1 MYIEKD
7 NDKEYYRE
15 ARKIVEKKKKFHNQ
29 LASCIGTSIFLLGL
43 NLLTAPGFLWSL
55 IPIMAMGLSIFITGF
70 KLYGPFWKDSNWETR
85 SLEREVERMKKRDGN
100 FRDNEV
106 YYERHSLNPTNT
118 KDEDLD
124 LKEKVKSEKTWNDTD
139 FV

>member
-55 IPIMAMGLSIFITGF
+55 IPIMAMGLSIFINGF
-70 KLYGPFWKDSNWETR
+70 KLYGPFWKDANWESR
-85 SLEREVERMKKRDGN
+85 SLEREVERMKNRDGR
-100 FRDNEV
+100 FRDNES
-106 YYERHSLNPTNT
+106 YYERQSLNPSNA
-118 KDEDLD
+118 KEDDLE
-124 LKEKVKSEKTWNDTD
+124 LKEKVKTEKTWNDTD